1 MVSRLKKEYV
11 ITKISASTD
20 GSPYVFVSLKGPKEI
35 GGPQR
40 TPVPSVASFQSMDE
54 MVKNLSRVFSKQM
67 MGGFAT
73 VIKLGLN
80 EYEKLD
86 IKVGDRISLEIN
98 KIQVGYPESP

>member
-1 MVSRLKKEYV
+1 MKKDYV
-11 ITKISASTD
+11 ITEISAAQD

-40 TPVPSVASFQSMDE
+40 TLTPPVASFQSMDE
-54 MVKNLSRVFSKQM
+54 MVKNISRVFSKQM

-73 VIKLGLN
+73 VIKLDLD

-86 IKVGDRISLEIN
+86 IKVGDKVSLEIT
-98 KIQVGYPESP
+98 KIKVEYP